1 MDLVKSIPHFDRDV
15 IANIEKDLGILQI
28 ADLRLNEVEE
38 EKKGGDQR
46 PAINV
51 MQNPISMEQH
61 NIKQHPMALPSITV
75 NKGELRNEKREDY
88 VK

>member
-1 MDLVKSIPHFDRDV
+1 MDLVKSIPHFERDV
-15 IANIEKDLGILQI
+15 IANIEKALGILQI
-28 ADLRLNEVEE
+28 GDLRLNEVEE

-46 PAINV
+46 PPINV
-51 MQNPISMEQH
+51 MQNQISMKQH

-88 VK
+88 GK

>member
-15 IANIEKDLGILQI
+15 IASIEKALGILQI

-46 PAINV
+46 PPINV
-51 MQNPISMEQH
+51 MKNPISMEQA
-61 NIKQHPMALPSITV
+61 NIKQRPIAEASKAV
-75 NKGELRNEKREDY
+75 NKGELRNEEREDY
-88 VK
+88 GK